1 MRRTAR
7 WGPVLLLLS
16 GVVVSAAETAYDKVV
31 QPIFEA
37 RCASCHGA
45 EKKKG
50 KLALHTWEAVMKG
63 GDSGPLWQAGKP
75 AESELVRRLKLPHDD
90 EEHMPPS
97 GETQL
102 AAEEIALIVRW
113 IERGAAHKGGI
124 DDLKLEPALA
134 KAAAELAEKLAAHG
148 DTGGKAEPLWEYDP
162 AAVERSRA
170 PLAQK
175 IATLQQAFP
184 GALSYESRTATT
196 VRFTA
201 AGLGRDFGD
210 AQLAKLADLGEAL
223 AELDLSGTAVTDGA
237 GATLSRLVNLRVLRL
252 GYTAVGDGTVAALE
266 KLAKLEVL
274 VLTGTEATP
283 ASLPVVGKLG
293 ALKRLH
299 AGEGTLAEAA
309 LAARLPVVDNGAPP
323 PMTAEAK

>member
-7 WGPVLLLLS
+7 WGTVALLVS
-16 GVVVSAAETAYDKVV
+16 SVAASAAETAYDKIV

-45 EKKKG
+45 EKRKG
-50 KLALHTWEAVMKG
+50 KLALHTWETVMKG

-97 GETQL
+97 GESQL

-113 IERGAAHKGGI
+113 IERGADHEAGI
-124 DDLKLEPALA
+124 EDLKLEPALA
-134 KAAAELAEKLAAHG
+134 NAAAELAEKLAAHG
-148 DTGGKAEPLWEYDP
+148 DAGRRTEPLWDYDP
-162 AAVERSRA
+162 AAVDRSRA

-175 IATLQQAFP
+175 VTALQQAFP

-196 VRFTA
+196 LRFTA

-210 AQLAKLADLGEAL
+210 VELAKLAEVGEAL
-223 AELDLSGTAVTDGA
+223 AELDLSGTAVTDRVA
-237 GATLSRLVNLRVLRL
+237 ATLGRFVNLRVLRL
-252 GYTAVGDGTVAALE
+252 GYTAVGDGTVAALA

-274 VLTGTEATP
+274 VLTGTQVTP
-283 ASLPVVGKLG
+283 AGLAVVGKLG

-299 AGEGTLAEAA
+299 AGEGPLAEAA
-309 LAARLPVVDNGAPP
+309 LAAKLPVVDNGAPP
-323 PMTAEAK
+323 PVTAEAK